1 MIFFENNNSKLFI
14 LVVMAVLT
22 SAFIFYKY
30 LELNPIPK
38 IANNDQNLI
47 AQISEGTEDN
57 LKEIK
62 NNFEVGLESAKDIG
76 AELKKENDRQAL
88 FEQAKEYAEE
98 KLASS
103 TATSTATSSPKEN

>member
-1 MIFFENNNSKLFI
+1 MIFFENNNSKLSI

-22 SAFIFYKY
+22 SVFIFYKY
-30 LELNPIPK
+30 LKLNPIPE
-38 IANNDQNLI
+38 IANIDQGLI
-47 AQISEGTEDN
+47 TQISEGTGDGIN
-57 LKEIK
+57 EIK
-62 NNFEVGLESAKDIG
+62 NNFEVGIENAKDIG

>member
-22 SAFIFYKY
+22 SVFIFYKY

-57 LKEIK
+57 LNEIK
-62 NNFEVGLESAKDIG
+62 NNFEVNTKI
-76 AELKKENDRQAL
+76 
-88 FEQAKEYAEE
+88 Y
-98 KLASS
+98 
-103 TATSTATSSPKEN
+103 